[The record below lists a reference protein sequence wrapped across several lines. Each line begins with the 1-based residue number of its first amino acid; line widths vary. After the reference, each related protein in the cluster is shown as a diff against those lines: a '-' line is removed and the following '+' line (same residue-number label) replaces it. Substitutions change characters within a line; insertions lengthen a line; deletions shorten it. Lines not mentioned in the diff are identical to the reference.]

1 MKSATFTAALLA
13 SVAVAQPQHGH
24 QRRHKHQD
32 ELEKRELVVEWETVW
47 ETATVYVDE
56 TTTETVLPEK
66 TPEVESAAT
75 TTSTGVPGQFFQTP
89 SEQPTTL
96 ATSTSSAAAVAAP
109 PPAETTSEAPPAP
122 STTSTTST
130 PQPEPTTAAAPVIS
144 VPAIVVPPPVVAT
157 TSSPAE
163 EPTTTSSTPPPAE
176 TSSSSG
182 GGSGG
187 STGVSGKGD
196 ITYYTVGMGACGYD
210 DTGADDSENIV
221 AMPVG
226 MWTAVSTATNLGV
239 DMPAHPWCDKSI
251 TITANG
257 KSIQAKIRDQCP
269 GCSGGSIDVTAHA
282 FEALFGSLDGGR
294 ESVEWTMDS

>member
-1 MKSATFTAALLA
+1 MKSTTFAAALLA

-75 TTSTGVPGQFFQTP
+75 TISTGVPGQFFQTP

-96 ATSTSSAAAVAAP
+96 ATSTSSAAPPP
-109 PPAETTSEAPPAP
+109 PPAEITTEAPPAP
-122 STTSTTST
+122 TTTSTTST
-130 PQPEPTTAAAPVIS
+130 PQPEPTTAAAPIIS
-144 VPAIVVPPPVVAT
+144 VPPIAVPPPVVAT

-163 EPTTTSSTPPPAE
+163 EPTTSSAPPPAE
-176 TSSSSG
+176 TSSSGGG
-182 GGSGG
+182 GGSGGG

-226 MWTAVSTATNLGV
+226 MWTAVSSATNLGI
-239 DMPAHPWCDKSI
+239 DMPAHPWCDKTI

-257 KSIQAKIRDQCP
+257 KSVQAKIRDQCP

-282 FEALFGSLDGGR
+282 FLALFGSLDGGR
-294 ESVEWTMDS
+294 ETVEWTLDS